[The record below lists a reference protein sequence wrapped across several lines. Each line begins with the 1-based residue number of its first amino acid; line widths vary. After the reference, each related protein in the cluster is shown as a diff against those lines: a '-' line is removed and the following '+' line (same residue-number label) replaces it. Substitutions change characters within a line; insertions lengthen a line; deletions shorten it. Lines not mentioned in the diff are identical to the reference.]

1 MIKDLK
7 SFFFIIYLHYIR
19 VKNFIHSFIVQS
31 SDIKGFLEF
40 QYFFRRQHMIFDIQ
54 PNMFKNIFDTYLY
67 NQVKFLEIR
76 IGHVKFKYSS
86 KQENYENL
94 YASKINVNE
103 TIKIYY
109 KTVLDFVTSYL
120 TFLKSMAH

>member
-31 SDIKGFLEF
+31 SDIKGFLDF

-54 PNMFKNIFDTYLY
+54 PNMFKNIFDT
-67 NQVKFLEIR
+67 
-76 IGHVKFKYSS
+76 
-86 KQENYENL
+86 
-94 YASKINVNE
+94 
-103 TIKIYY
+103 
-109 KTVLDFVTSYL
+109 
-120 TFLKSMAH
+120 

>member
-67 NQVKFLEIR
+67 DQVKFLEIR

-103 TIKIYY
+103 TIKI
-109 KTVLDFVTSYL
+109 
-120 TFLKSMAH
+120 

>member
-54 PNMFKNIFDTYLY
+54 PNMFKNIFDR
-67 NQVKFLEIR
+67 FPEI
-76 IGHVKFKYSS
+76 
-86 KQENYENL
+86 ENIKL
-94 YASKINVNE
+94 KINKPAAPVRHHFE
-103 TIKIYY
+103 KCGVEVKISREEFYR
-109 KTVLDFVTSYL
+109 L
-120 TFLKSMAH
+120 